1 MYENLQIQNN
11 LIHGSYLAGIKNLI
25 FLGSS
30 CIYPKHCPQPMKET
44 YLLSGPLED
53 TNDAYAIAK
62 IAGLK
67 LCQYYKENLNV
78 NYFSLIPPNLF
89 GPKDNYDTDN
99 SHFFPA
105 LIKKIYFSKINK
117 KKKLNIWG
125 SGKPKRELMFSE
137 DFAEALIFFMKRKIK
152 DPYINIGTGKDYSIS
167 WYANLLMDKLNA
179 KLKIKYDK
187 SKPDGMPKK
196 CMNISLS
203 KKYGW
208 KPKNNI
214 SLAIKKT
221 FKDFLTKYFSTI

>member
-1 MYENLQIQNN
+1 
-11 LIHGSYLAGIKNLI
+11 
-25 FLGSS
+25 
-30 CIYPKHCPQPMKET
+30 MKET

-117 KKKLNIWG
+117 KKI
-125 SGKPKRELMFSE
+125 
-137 DFAEALIFFMKRKIK
+137 
-152 DPYINIGTGKDYSIS
+152 
-167 WYANLLMDKLNA
+167 
-179 KLKIKYDK
+179 
-187 SKPDGMPKK
+187 
-196 CMNISLS
+196 
-203 KKYGW
+203 
-208 KPKNNI
+208 
-214 SLAIKKT
+214 
-221 FKDFLTKYFSTI
+221 

>member
-1 MYENLQIQNN
+1 MINKNSKIYIAGHNGMVGSAIYKKLDKKSYQNLIIRNRKQLNLLDQKKTFAFLRKNKPDFVIIAAARAGGIIANSKFKDKFLYENLQIQNN

-117 KKKLNIWG
+117 KKI
-125 SGKPKRELMFSE
+125 
-137 DFAEALIFFMKRKIK
+137 
-152 DPYINIGTGKDYSIS
+152 
-167 WYANLLMDKLNA
+167 
-179 KLKIKYDK
+179 
-187 SKPDGMPKK
+187 
-196 CMNISLS
+196 
-203 KKYGW
+203 
-208 KPKNNI
+208 
-214 SLAIKKT
+214 
-221 FKDFLTKYFSTI
+221 